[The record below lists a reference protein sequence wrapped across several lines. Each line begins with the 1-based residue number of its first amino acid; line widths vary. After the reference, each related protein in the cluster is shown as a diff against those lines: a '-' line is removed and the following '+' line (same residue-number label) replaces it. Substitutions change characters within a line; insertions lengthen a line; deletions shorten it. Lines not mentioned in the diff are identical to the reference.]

1 MDELSHGGA
10 GWQGWELRTA
20 HQPRPPTQGAAL
32 CTCQRWEAGRAAF
45 TLAGK
50 KGTAMLFPSL
60 PLPVTNARF
69 PGARKFLSFTENA
82 FGLVFPGT
90 DML

>member
-32 CTCQRWEAGRAAF
+32 CTCQRWEAGGLHSPWQAKREQRRLSF
-45 TLAGK
+45 
-50 KGTAMLFPSL
+50 L

-69 PGARKFLSFTENA
+69 PGARKFLSFSENA

-90 DML
+90 GVL